1 MRHKRERSIGNPF
14 NVRHKREMTH
24 ESDASDAECAR
35 RLRGISLDNCGQSA
49 RSSVTLA
56 LKYLNLNFFNDEV
69 IILY

>member
-1 MRHKRERSIGNPF
+1 
-14 NVRHKREMTH
+14 MTH